1 MFALS
6 LLFIYG
12 PQSIQPVSGLSFL
25 SLLALTCLAVGSM
38 IGLEILSHIL
48 GANWSQVEADVLE
61 VKEQGFEFG
70 TSIIIRY
77 RYQWQG
83 HLYEGI
89 RSLSR
94 NRFLQEVEMLLA
106 RYSAGSRAGIR
117 VCTALPWL
125 SVLEPR
131 FRYSFGFAAMI
142 FLFSSS
148 TGLLLALFLIRE
160 VLHGSWRETLG

>member
-1 MFALS
+1 MEPLTGSRRLWTVWLRVRVLGKIYALAMFALS

-106 RYSAGSRAGIR
+106 RYSAGSRAE
-117 VCTALPWL
+117 
-125 SVLEPR
+125 S
-131 FRYSFGFAAMI
+131 GFAPRCLGSRFWSRGFVI
-142 FLFSSS
+142 
-148 TGLLLALFLIRE
+148 
-160 VLHGSWRETLG
+160 VLVLPR